1 MQRFVKNRPLP
12 FESDPCALNLNTM
25 KAFFL
30 SLFATISLSAGAQE
44 RPEGLF
50 INSKAP
56 EINAKDQNG
65 KTVSLRDLRK
75 KGPVVLVFYRGNWC
89 PYCNKELKN
98 LQDSLQLLQEQQ
110 ATVVAISPEAAE
122 GVGETVKKTGVAF
135 SIVSDADAKLAKAYQ
150 VAYTVDERMVK
161 RLQASQIDLAKVNN
175 TKEAPVLPVPAVYI
189 INRDGTITYRFFNEN
204 YRERPSVRSLLENIK

>member
-1 MQRFVKNRPLP
+1 MPGSHRYG
-12 FESDPCALNLNTM
+12 LNLTTM

-30 SLFATISLSAGAQE
+30 SLFTAITLAAGAQE

-56 EINAKDQNG
+56 DFSAKDQNG

-98 LQDSLQLLQEQQ
+98 LQDSLQLLQDKKV
-110 ATVVAISPEAAE
+110 TVVAVSPEAAE
-122 GVGETVKKTGVAF
+122 GIGETVKKTGATFPV
-135 SIVSDADAKLAKAYQ
+135 IYDAEAKLAKAYQ

-161 RLQASQIDLAKVNN
+161 RLQASQIDLAKINN

-189 INRDGTITYRFFNEN
+189 INRDGSITYRYFNEN
-204 YRERPSVRSLLENIK
+204 YRERPTVSTLLEQIK

>member
-1 MQRFVKNRPLP
+1 M
-12 FESDPCALNLNTM
+12 TM
-25 KAFFL
+25 KAFLL
-30 SLFATISLSAGAQE
+30 SLFAAVTLSAGAQE

-65 KTVSLRDLRK
+65 KPVSLRDLRK
-75 KGPVVLVFYRGNWC
+75 KGPVVIVFYRGNWC

-98 LQDSLQLLQEQQ
+98 LQDSLQLLQEKNVSVI
-110 ATVVAISPEAAE
+110 AVSPEANE
-122 GVGETVKKTGVAF
+122 GIGETVKKTGATFPIIYDV
-135 SIVSDADAKLAKAYQ
+135 DAKLSKAYQ

-175 TKEAPVLPVPAVYI
+175 TKEAPVLPVPAVYFV
-189 INRDGTITYRFFNEN
+189 NRDGTITYRYFNEN
-204 YRERPSVRSLLENIK
+204 YRERPSVSTLLEQVK